1 MSKNYKK
8 IIKNYIMLPDNF
20 KYGIMTFRKKNEL
33 YLDKIKQDFKLK
45 ITRSDYES
53 K

>member
-1 MSKNYKK
+1 MPKNYNK

-33 YLDKIKQDFKLK
+33 YLNKIKKDLELK
-45 ITRSDYES
+45 ITRSDYEN